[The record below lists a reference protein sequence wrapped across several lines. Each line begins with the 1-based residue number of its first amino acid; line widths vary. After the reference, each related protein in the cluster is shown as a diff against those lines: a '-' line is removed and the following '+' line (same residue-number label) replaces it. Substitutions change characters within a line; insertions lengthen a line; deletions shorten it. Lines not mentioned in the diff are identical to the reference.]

1 MPAACKPG
9 LSGFPSFSPR
19 NLEENLWRRGGTGHK
34 ELDALPATQLI
45 MCETLEETRSTKF
58 SQEKSPTY
66 LNTFFIHQHSTPD
79 RSSVAPF
86 MPAADA
92 EIIELKSYAA
102 A

>member
-1 MPAACKPG
+1 
-9 LSGFPSFSPR
+9 
-19 NLEENLWRRGGTGHK
+19 
-34 ELDALPATQLI
+34 

-102 A
+102 AWLQFIHRVSKKTVPTYFSQ